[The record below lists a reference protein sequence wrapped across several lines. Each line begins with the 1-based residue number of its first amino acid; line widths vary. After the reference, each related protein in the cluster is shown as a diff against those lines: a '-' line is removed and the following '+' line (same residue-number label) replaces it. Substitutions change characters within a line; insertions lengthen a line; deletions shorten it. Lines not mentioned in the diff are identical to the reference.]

1 MQMKPVEKIQ
11 QILQRLS
18 KKQRMIILLIIL
30 LLLAAVVALVL
41 ISIRNA
47 AGALL
52 LSGTI
57 EVTEVEIS
65 PELSA
70 KVMALYHRE
79 GDQVTAGDPLLDLD
93 KSTVE
98 TQLRATEAAMRAA
111 LAQVALARAKREN
124 AERDYKRSLQLY
136 QTKVISA
143 STFDA
148 VTTAYNVAKNTYETA
163 VSQHRGAQAQVETL
177 QLQLQKIRIT
187 SPIAGVVLER
197 SVEAGEIVF
206 PGMVLMTIG
215 DLQSPWVRVYIGEK
229 DIGRVRLGQ
238 QAVVV
243 TDAYPKRQFPGTLRY
258 ISSEAE
264 FTPKNVQTREERVK
278 LVYEARIYLA
288 NEEGIL
294 KPGMPADVSL
304 RVVH

>member
-1 MQMKPVEKIQ
+1 MNPIQGIQ
-11 QILQRLS
+11 QLLRRLS
-18 KKQRMIILLIIL
+18 KKQRTIILLIVF
-30 LLLAAVVALVL
+30 LLLAAVIALVWVH
-41 ISIRNA
+41 IRSA
-47 AGALL
+47 AGELL
-52 LSGTI
+52 LSGTV

-70 KVMALYHRE
+70 KVMTLYHRE
-79 GDQVTAGDPLLDLD
+79 GDQVMVGASLLDLD

-98 TQLRATEAAMRAA
+98 TQLRAAEAAMRAA

-124 AERDYKRSLQLY
+124 AERDYNRGLQLY
-136 QTKVISA
+136 QTKAISA

-148 VTTAYNVAKNTYETA
+148 VKTAYNVAKNTHETA
-163 VSQHRGAQAQVETL
+163 ANQYKGAQAQVETL
-177 QLQLQKIRIT
+177 QVQLQKVHVT
-187 SPIAGVVLER
+187 SPLTGVVLER
-197 SVEAGEIVF
+197 SVEAGEVVF
-206 PGMVLMTIG
+206 PGMILMTIG
-215 DLQSPWVRVYIGEK
+215 DLRSPWVRVYIGET
-229 DIGRVRLGQ
+229 DIGKVRIGQ

-243 TDAYPKRQFPGTLRY
+243 TDAYPKRRFPGTLRY
-258 ISSEAE
+258 IASEAE

-304 RVVH
+304 RVEH